1 VANCV
6 NCGAPMWVDKA
17 RGGLVCTH
25 CGSIEALSPLI
36 REIEIG
42 EATTDAPCPACGAML
57 AHARLDGNPL
67 LVCPQC
73 AGMLITMPHFVSV
86 IDAASAHEDQHGVVL
101 PRQQKPGDR
110 VLTCPRCRQS
120 MLSHFYGGPGNLVI
134 DTCERC
140 QVNWLDPGE
149 LRRIARAR

>member
-1 VANCV
+1 
-6 NCGAPMWVDKA
+6 MWADKA

-25 CGSIEALSPLI
+25 CGSVEALSPLI

-42 EATTDAPCPACGAML
+42 DATEAPCPVCAATL
-57 AHARLDGNPL
+57 ASARLDGNPL

-73 AGMLITMPHFVSV
+73 AGMLIAMSHFVSV
-86 IDAASAHEDQHGVVL
+86 IDAARAHEDQRGVVL
-101 PRQQKPGDR
+101 PRTQKPGDR
-110 VLTCPRCRQS
+110 TLSCPRCHQS
-120 MLSHFYGGPGNLVI
+120 MLSHVYGGPGNLVI

-149 LRRIARAR
+149 LRRIARS